1 MNDLERSYLVHHG
14 IKGQKWG
21 VRRFQNPDGSL
32 TPAGQRRFRNLLDAD
47 EKYKAAVK
55 ESTKA
60 ANDEYKYVKKSG
72 RLKGRGEDYKEV
84 VQELYTE
91 DDKFKP
97 IVDKRIDTWKKA
109 RDLGE
114 KHTKEMSKVARSSYS
129 LFTTVGWDRTRQ
141 ILKDYGDYKVS
152 QIK

>member
-1 MNDLERSYLVHHG
+1 MNLYRRELYHHG

-32 TPAGQRRFRNLLDAD
+32 TPAGQRRFRNLLDTD

-60 ANDEYKYVKKSG
+60 ANDEYRYVKKSG
-72 RLKGRGEDYKEV
+72 RLKRGEDYKRV
-84 VQELYTE
+84 TQELYI
-91 DDKFKP
+91 DDENFKP
-97 IVDKRIDTWKKA
+97 IADKRYETWKKA

-114 KHTKEMSKVARSSYS
+114 KHTKEMSKVARSSYN

-141 ILKDYGDYKVS
+141 ILKDYGNYRMS